1 MILLLFAFYALC
13 HYGSLIIIT
22 KYYCYEVPD
31 ADSQSLHIGFL
42 LN

>member
-31 ADSQSLHIGFL
+31 ADCRCTLGFY
-42 LN
+42 